1 MLTPRVVKIV
11 TAISLGVVLTSL
23 LSWVGLNKV
32 VGSISHNDVFG
43 GLKTRAVKESK
54 ALNFLVVGSD
64 SRSGLTK
71 SELKKLRVG
80 STKTAAGGRSDT
92 MFLVHLS
99 KDRSNAVI
107 ISIPRDT
114 LATIPSHID
123 NSGKLVVGPVESK
136 INAAFAWGGA
146 PLLIQTLE
154 SKSKIHIDHYVEIN
168 FAGFTKIIDS
178 LGGIEVCSR
187 TAIND
192 PKSHLVM
199 SSGVHTLGGAQ
210 ALAYVRT
217 REFDGTGDIGRMKRQ
232 QAFVSSVFH
241 KVTSAGILLNPK
253 ALVKVFNATV
263 GSITTDPGLG
273 SGDLLSL
280 LQNLG
285 NLSASRVRTLTV
297 PLSNSNGYAP
307 GVGSVVIWDPVE
319 APLLFDRL
327 NKDQVIFDLATP
339 SPATSASPSS
349 SRSEKPRLIEK
360 FNARVVS
367 SNLCAAQK

>member
-1 MLTPRVVKIV
+1 MKILTS
-11 TAISLGVVLTSL
+11 ISLGVLITSL
-23 LSWVGLNKV
+23 LSWFGLNGV
-32 VGSISHNDVFG
+32 VGSISHRDVFG
-43 GLKTRAVKESK
+43 GLKSRAVKESK

-64 SRSGLTK
+64 SRSGL
-71 SELKKLRVG
+71 SRAELKKLRVG
-80 STKTAAGGRSDT
+80 STKTAAGERSDT
-92 MFLVHLS
+92 MFLVHIS

-114 LATIPSHID
+114 LATIPSHI
-123 NSGKLVVGPVESK
+123 NHAGKLVQGPVQSK

-154 SKSKIHIDHYVEIN
+154 SKSKVHIDHYVEIN
-168 FAGFTKIIDS
+168 FAGFTKIVDS
-178 LGGIEVCSR
+178 LGGIEVCSK

-199 SSGVHTLGGAQ
+199 SAGVHTLGGAQ

-253 ALVKVFNATV
+253 ALVKVFNATI
-263 GSITTDPGLG
+263 GSVTTDPGLG
-273 SGDLLSL
+273 SGELLSL

-307 GVGSVVIWDPVE
+307 GVGSVVIWDRVQ

-327 NKDQVIFDLATP
+327 NKDQAIFDLSTP
-339 SPATSASPSS
+339 SPASSASPSFS
-349 SRSEKPRLIEK
+349 GTGKPRLIEK
-360 FNARVVS
+360 FNASVVS
-367 SNLCAAQK
+367 SNLCVPQK

>member
-1 MLTPRVVKIV
+1 MLTPRLVKIV
-11 TAISLGVVLTSL
+11 TAISLGVVFASL
-23 LSWVGLNKV
+23 LSWVGLNRV
-32 VGSISHNDVFG
+32 VGSMSHSDVFG
-43 GLKTRAVKESK
+43 GLKTRAVKEST

-71 SELKKLRVG
+71 TELKKLRVG

-92 MFLVHLS
+92 MFLVHIS

-107 ISIPRDT
+107 VSIPRDT
-114 LATIPSHID
+114 LATIPSHISS
-123 NSGKLVVGPVESK
+123 SGKLVEGPVQSK

-146 PLLIQTLE
+146 ALLIQTLE
-154 SKSKIHIDHYVEIN
+154 SKSKLHIDHYVEIN
-168 FAGFTKIIDS
+168 FAGFTKIVDS
-178 LGGIEVCSR
+178 LGGIEVCSK

-199 SSGVHTLGGAQ
+199 SSGVHTLQGAQ

-217 REFDGTGDIGRMKRQ
+217 REFDGTGDIGRMRRQ

-241 KVTSAGILLNPK
+241 KVTSAGILLNPT
-253 ALVKVFNATV
+253 ALVKVFNASI
-263 GSITTDPGLG
+263 GSISTDPGFG
-273 SGDLLSL
+273 SNDLLSL

-285 NLSASRVRTLTV
+285 NLSASKVRTLTV

-307 GVGSVVIWDPVE
+307 GIGSVVIWDPVQ

-327 NKDQVIFDLATP
+327 NKDQVIFDMATP
-339 SPATSASPSS
+339 SPSASSSTPSKS
-349 SRSEKPRLIEK
+349 SRPRLIEK
-360 FNARVVS
+360 FNAKVVS
-367 SNLCAAQK
+367 SNLCAAKR

>member
-1 MLTPRVVKIV
+1 MLTPRLAKLV
-11 TAISLGVVLTSL
+11 TSASLGIVFASL
-23 LSWVGLNKV
+23 LSWVGLNGV
-32 VGSISHNDVFG
+32 VGSISRNDVFG

-64 SRSGLTK
+64 SRSGLSK
-71 SELKKLRVG
+71 IELRKLRVG
-80 STKTAAGGRSDT
+80 STRTAAGGRSDT
-92 MFLVHLS
+92 MFLVHIS

-107 ISIPRDT
+107 VSIPRDT

-123 NSGKLVVGPVESK
+123 NSGKLVPGAVRSK

-154 SKSKIHIDHYVEIN
+154 SKSKLHIDHYVEIN
-168 FAGFTKIIDS
+168 FSGFTKIVDS
-178 LGGIEVCSR
+178 LGGIEVCSK

-199 SSGVHTLGGAQ
+199 SSGKHTLMGLQ

-241 KVTSAGILLNPK
+241 KVTSAGILLNPA
-253 ALVKVFNATV
+253 ALIKVFNASM

-273 SGDLLSL
+273 SNDLLSL

-285 NLSASRVRTLTV
+285 NLSASKVRTLTV

-307 GVGSVVIWDPVE
+307 GIGSVVIWDPVQ

-327 NKDQVIFDLATP
+327 NKDHVIFDMAAP
-339 SPATSASPSS
+339 SPSTSS
-349 SRSEKPRLIEK
+349 SKPSKSRKSRLIEK
-360 FNARVVS
+360 FNAKVVS
-367 SNLCAAQK
+367 SNLCAAKK